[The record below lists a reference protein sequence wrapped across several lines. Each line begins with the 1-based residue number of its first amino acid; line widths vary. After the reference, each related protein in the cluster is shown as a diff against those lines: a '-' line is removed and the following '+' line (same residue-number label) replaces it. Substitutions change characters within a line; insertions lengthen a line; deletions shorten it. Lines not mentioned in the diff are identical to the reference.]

1 MFKNLKL
8 TLLIA
13 LFASS
18 FTACNNEQKPQ
29 AVQELEIGYIN
40 AKEQKINIEVELQG
54 RVKAKNIAQIRPQIN
69 GIIEEQLFVEGT
81 FVKKDDVLYKIDNS
95 TYKAKYNQANAQV
108 QSANAVLNSANS
120 KLNRAKELIKFDG
133 ISKQEY
139 DDINA
144 DYLKAKASV
153 EEKKADLENA
163 KIDLNRCEIKAPISG
178 YIGISNVTK
187 GALVNANQSEELA
200 VIRDTNFVYVDLN
213 QSYQELLN
221 LKSLIDLNDKSNEI
235 LLKFENDSIYE
246 KSGKLLSSE
255 LNIDENS
262 GTVTIRTEFENIN
275 NSLISGMFVKAI
287 IKSNNQIDGFLIP
300 QQAVLRDQK
309 GEPIVTILDENNKT
323 KTKIVT
329 IQKAI
334 NNKWLISSGINKDDL
349 IIIEGLNKINPRS
362 RIVKKDLNSK
372 YED

>member
-13 LFASS
+13 LLATI

-40 AKEQKINIEVELQG
+40 AQEQKINIEVELQG

-81 FVKKDDVLYKIDNS
+81 FVNKNDVLYKIDNS

-108 QSANAVLNSANS
+108 QSTNAVLNSANS

-213 QSYQELLN
+213 QSYQELSN

-309 GEPIVTILDENNKT
+309 GEAIVTVLDENNKT

-329 IQKAI
+329 IQRAI

-362 RIVKKDLNSK
+362 KIVKKDLNSK

>member
-1 MFKNLKL
+1 MFKNIRL
-8 TLLIA
+8 TLILVLLSSTFIA
-13 LFASS
+13 
-18 FTACNNEQKPQ
+18 CENNQTPQ
-29 AVQELEIGYIN
+29 ITQDVEVGFIN

-81 FVKKDDVLYKIDNS
+81 FVKKDAVLYKIDNS
-95 TYKAKYNQANAQV
+95 TYKAKYNQANALL

-120 KLNRAKELIKFDG
+120 KLNRAKELVKFDG
-133 ISKQEY
+133 LSKQEY

-153 EEKKADLENA
+153 EEKKAELENA
-163 KIDLNRCEIKAPISG
+163 RIDLNRCEIKAPISG

-213 QSYQELLN
+213 QSYQELSN

-275 NSLISGMFVKAI
+275 NSLISGMFIKAV
-287 IKSNNQIDGFLIP
+287 IKSNKQIDGFLIP
-300 QQAVLRDQK
+300 QQAILRDQK
-309 GEPIVTILDENNKT
+309 GNPIATIIDENKT
-323 KTKIVT
+323 QTKIVT
-329 IQKAI
+329 IEKAL
-334 NNKWLISSGINKDDL
+334 NNKWLISSGISKDDL

-362 RIVKKDLNSK
+362 SIIKKDLNSK